1 MDNSA
6 KDVADGKSIRAAA
19 KAHGIDRM
27 TLKRYIKTSSG
38 SGNASYG
45 YRNFADKQRIFSI
58 EFEAD
63 LASHVKN
70 LAKMFH
76 GLINTKLQKLAYE
89 FASANNVKVPS
100 SWWKMKKQINLI
112 LFIFRHMS

>member
-45 YRNFADKQRIFSI
+45 YRNVADKQRIFSI

-70 LAKMFH
+70 FPRCFMA
-76 GLINTKLQKLAYE
+76 
-89 FASANNVKVPS
+89 
-100 SWWKMKKQINLI
+100 
-112 LFIFRHMS
+112 

>member
-1 MDNSA
+1 MDSAA

-27 TLKRYIKTSSG
+27 TLQQYIKASSG

-45 YRNFADKQRIFSI
+45 YRNVADKQRIFSM

-70 LAKMFH
+70 FAKIFH
-76 GLINTKLQKLAYE
+76 GLTNTKFRKLAYE
-89 FASANNVKVPS
+89 FCKCT
-100 SWWKMKKQINLI
+100 
-112 LFIFRHMS
+112 

>member
-1 MDNSA
+1 MDSAA
-6 KDVADGKSIRAAA
+6 KDVADGKSIRAVA

-27 TLKRYIKTSSG
+27 TLQRYIEASSG

-45 YRNFADKQRIFSI
+45 YTKVADKQRIFLM

-70 LAKMFH
+70 LVKMFH
-76 GLINTKLQKLAYE
+76 GLNTTKLRKLAYE
-89 FASANNVKVPS
+89 FASANNVEVPS
-100 SWWKMKKQINLI
+100 SWWKNEETGKIDLVHI
-112 LFIFRHMS
+112 